1 MRAAEAVRRYLS
13 QRRRTSGPATEAEV
27 EARLRRTLPVVG
39 PNVRFESDI
48 DAEEFQ
54 KRKRRRI
61 DSLRENQAAFGGGAA
76 SSQASGSSKPVP
88 PKPLVSAPTSH
99 SELAGFMPGRLE
111 FETEY
116 EQDAENFVK
125 DMEFGK
131 VYKFGGELMPSE
143 LEALGG
149 KAEQGKSRMEAS
161 GRGGPGL
168 GGRGAKGVQKDQG
181 DDSMPEEGEEKD
193 DEDRE
198 GTTAEGKDEED
209 EKEEGEADEDE
220 DEDDKDDQS
229 VTQDQ
234 SQAKQDSQQFDA
246 SNAVS
251 ASAAAAASSSQAA
264 PAETDDRA
272 ADWDEDEADLEIKL
286 MVLDVYND
294 RLERRRRR
302 KEFIFERNLIDYK
315 RVSIILF
322 CESETMSIVT
332 SADLSDLLRR
342 MSRLSEND
350 RRKSASC

>member
-1 MRAAEAVRRYLS
+1 MEAK
-13 QRRRTSGPATEAEV
+13 
-27 EARLRRTLPVVG
+27 LRRTLPVVG
-39 PNVRFESDI
+39 PNIHYRSDI

-61 DSLRENQAAFGGGAA
+61 DGLRENQAAFGGVS
-76 SSQASGSSKPVP
+76 SSQASGSSKPAP

-161 GRGGPGL
+161 GRGGPSL
-168 GGRGAKGVQKDQG
+168 GGRGSKGVQKDKGDEGTQEDDDEKDG
-181 DDSMPEEGEEKD
+181 DDEEGI
-193 DEDRE
+193 
-198 GTTAEGKDEED
+198 TAAAKDEED
-209 EKEEGEADEDE
+209 EKEEGEADED
-220 DEDDKDDQS
+220 DEDDDDDKAEDQS

-234 SQAKQDSQQFDA
+234 SQAYHDSQQAEA
-246 SNAVS
+246 SAAAS
-251 ASAAAAASSSQAA
+251 ASAAAASQSA

-272 ADWDEDEADLEIKL
+272 PDWDEDEADLEIKL
-286 MVLDVYND
+286 MVLDIYNE

-315 RVSIILF
+315 RVSVFASIQSGFRLTPSFSECRSRAQAPEGGARTVESCPPLRPVADGHRLRGFRQWSIL
-322 CESETMSIVT
+322 
-332 SADLSDLLRR
+332 
-342 MSRLSEND
+342 
-350 RRKSASC
+350 